1 MSQLFAWGGQSI
13 RVSASASVLTVEYY
27 TAIKKN
33 ENFAICNNMDGLGE
47 CYAKWNKPHRKRE
60 IVYDITYMSNL
71 KNKTSEY
78 NNNSNN
84 NKTDSQYGELV
95 VTSGEREVGQGIKR

>member
-1 MSQLFAWGGQSI
+1 MS
-13 RVSASASVLTVEYY
+13 T
-27 TAIKKN
+27 
-33 ENFAICNNMDGLGE
+33 
-47 CYAKWNKPHRKRE
+47 
-60 IVYDITYMSNL
+60 L

>member
-1 MSQLFAWGGQSI
+1 
-13 RVSASASVLTVEYY
+13 
-27 TAIKKN
+27 
-33 ENFAICNNMDGLGE
+33 MDGLGE
-47 CYAKWNKPHRKRE
+47 YYAKWNKSHRERE
-60 IVYDITYMSNL
+60 ILYDITYMSTL

-84 NKTDSQYGELV
+84 NKTDSQYVELV